1 MSDLCNLVLE
11 KEDLEVDK
19 LVNTVALIWEAIE
32 ITRLLKI
39 NQDWATMIQMI
50 WKTAKENLVTKISSA
65 KNLQT
70 WEFTQNS
77 WKTYQEFKLATPWAT
92 ELKLLE
98 ST

>member
-11 KEDLEVDK
+11 KEDPEVGK
-19 LVNTVALIWEAIE
+19 LVTVALIWEAIE

-50 WKTAKENLVTKISSA
+50 WKTAKENLVTKISSV